1 MATDAV
7 HIPQHIWNQL
17 SDQTRRGSSS
27 LAVDIL
33 LQTGREVRSLVVD
46 EKGRFVGRL
55 VNENDTEKRET
66 MIVENVDFESE
77 EIVAVRIAEGILAWF
92 HLRRWKS

>member
-1 MATDAV
+1 MPTDAV

-17 SDQTRRGSSS
+17 SDHIRRDASG

-46 EKGRFVGRL
+46 KKGCFVGRL
-55 VNENDTEKRET
+55 VNENGIENRET

-77 EIVAVRIAEGILAWF
+77 EIVAVRIAEGILAWL
-92 HLRRWKS
+92 HLRRWKT